1 MVIHKEVSVFYC
13 QEVHMAVENTEKVKV
28 YARYPITS
36 VLIYNVNTILHYLL
50 GGLGIILGYNFI
62 KIGYP
67 VGIVYIVFAFV
78 QMYVIMPLKVCP
90 NCVYFRMDKG
100 LCTSGM
106 NVISR
111 KITRQGNLEDFPNR
125 AKGILSHNKLYM
137 AAKIFP
143 ILAMIPALIINFS
156 FVLLVVFLAVVGL
169 MVFRIF
175 VLFPK
180 IACIR
185 CAAKKNCPN
194 AQSMGLSN
202 T

>member
-1 MVIHKEVSVFYC
+1 MS
-13 QEVHMAVENTEKVKV
+13 VENTEKVKV
-28 YARYPITS
+28 HARYPISS
-36 VLIYNVNTILHYLL
+36 VFIYNGTTILHYLL
-50 GGLGIILGYNFI
+50 GGLGIVLGYNFI

-67 VGIVYIVFAFV
+67 AGLVYIAFAFI
-78 QMYVIMPLKVCP
+78 QMYIIMPMKVCP
-90 NCVYFRMDKG
+90 NCVYYRMDKG
-100 LCTSGM
+100 LCVSGL
-106 NVISR
+106 NVFSR
-111 KITRQGNLEDFPNR
+111 KIARQGNLEDFPGR
-125 AKGILSHNKLYM
+125 AKGVLSHNKLYM

-143 ILAMIPALIINFS
+143 ILAIIPALIINFS
-156 FVLLVVFLAVVGL
+156 LVLLVVFLVVLGL

-175 VLFPK
+175 VIFPK

>member
-1 MVIHKEVSVFYC
+1 MSV
-13 QEVHMAVENTEKVKV
+13 ETAEKVKV
-28 YARYPITS
+28 HARYPRSS
-36 VLIYNVNTILHYLL
+36 VLIYNGTTILHYLL
-50 GGLGIILGYNFI
+50 GGLGIILGYNFL

-67 VGIVYIVFAFV
+67 AGLLYIVFAFV
-78 QMYVIMPLKVCP
+78 QMYVIMPLVVCP

-111 KITRQGNLEDFPNR
+111 KITRQGNLEDFPGR

-143 ILAMIPALIINFS
+143 ILAIIPALIINFS
-156 FVLLVVFLAVVGL
+156 LVLLVVFLAVLGL
-169 MVFRIF
+169 MLFRIF

-185 CAAKKNCPN
+185 CAAKKDCPN
-194 AQSMGLSN
+194 AQSMGLN
-202 T
+202 GT

>member
-1 MVIHKEVSVFYC
+1 ML
-13 QEVHMAVENTEKVKV
+13 VEKNEKVKV
-28 YARYPITS
+28 FARYPISS
-36 VLIYNVNTILHYLL
+36 VFIYNITTIFHYLL
-50 GGLGIILGYNFI
+50 GGLGIIFGYNFLR
-62 KIGYP
+62 IGYP
-67 VGIVYIVFAFV
+67 AGIVYIVFAFV
-78 QMYVIMPLKVCP
+78 QMYVLMPLLVCP
-90 NCVYFRMDKG
+90 HCVYFRMDKG
-100 LCTSGM
+100 LCVSGM
-106 NVISR
+106 NIFSR
-111 KITRQGNLEDFPNR
+111 KITGPGNLEDFPNR

-156 FVLLVVFLAVVGL
+156 FVLLVVFLAVLGL

-180 IACIR
+180 VACIH

-194 AQSMGLSN
+194 AQSMGLSD

>member
-1 MVIHKEVSVFYC
+1 MSV
-13 QEVHMAVENTEKVKV
+13 ESAEKVKV
-28 YARYPITS
+28 YPRYPISS
-36 VLIYNVNTILHYLL
+36 VLIYNGTTILHYLL
-50 GGLGIILGYNFI
+50 GGLGIILGYNYI

-67 VGIVYIVFAFV
+67 AGLVYIVFAFV
-78 QMYVIMPLKVCP
+78 QMYVIMPLVVCP

-100 LCTSGM
+100 LCISGL
-106 NVISR
+106 NVFSR
-111 KITRQGNLEDFPNR
+111 KITKQGNLEDFPKR
-125 AKGILSHNKLYM
+125 AKGMLSHNNLYM

-143 ILAMIPALIINFS
+143 ILAIIPALIINFS
-156 FVLLVVFLAVVGL
+156 LFLLVVFLAVLGL

-185 CAAKKNCPN
+185 CAAKKECPN
-194 AQSMGLSN
+194 AQSMGLSG